1 MPYWALL
8 VDSFRESRDRKIF
21 RLMLGISLLSAAS
34 MACVGFEPGKV
45 TIMFGAWEFD
55 TEFFTSD
62 HGLQEDLIASIV
74 VDGIMDTIL
83 GQIGMILVIIATAGF
98 FPAWMDR
105 GAIDIVVSKPLRRWQ
120 LFLGRYLA
128 AMGFILFHAT
138 VFVVLTFLVVGFRWG
153 VWIPGYLLAIPLV
166 VLLFSYLYCISVL
179 AAVLFRSTVSA
190 VLLTLIAWV
199 GFTGV
204 QTLDDAFTMFPEW
217 QEYTTAYR
225 GAQLAR
231 WIVPKTQDVLY
242 NAKKWSGAADATALM
257 PESREEDRELLRGAA
272 KVEEARM
279 AISPVYTIGS
289 SLLFE
294 AAVLMLA
301 MWKFTRKDF

>member
-21 RLMLGISLLSAAS
+21 RVMLAISLLSAAA

-45 TIMFGAWEFD
+45 TIMFGRWEFD
-55 TEFFTSD
+55 TESFTSG
-62 HGLQEDLIASIV
+62 HGLREDLIAGIV
-74 VDGIMDTIL
+74 VDVIMDTIL
-83 GQIGMILVIIATAGF
+83 GQIGILLVIIATAGF

-128 AMGFILFHAT
+128 AMGFIFFHAT

-190 VLLTLIAWV
+190 VLLTLMAWV
-199 GFTGV
+199 CFTGV

-217 QEYTTAYR
+217 QEYRTAYR
-225 GAQLAR
+225 GAHLAR

-257 PESREEDRELLRGAA
+257 PQPQAEDRELLEGAA

-301 MWKFTRKDF
+301 MWKFTRRDF